1 MHRGGVF
8 LPPARVTVR
17 INEKEK
23 EKKRKEKKRNLEP
36 GQNYSQKVSPLL
48 SISFQGTKECH
59 KKVRRFE

>member
-23 EKKRKEKKRNLEP
+23 RKETSSQARTTARKSLLFYPFLSKEP
-36 GQNYSQKVSPLL
+36 KSA
-48 SISFQGTKECH
+48 I
-59 KKVRRFE
+59 KKVRRFD

>member
-23 EKKRKEKKRNLEP
+23 EKKRKEKKPRARPELQPESLSSFIHFFPRNQRVP
-36 GQNYSQKVSPLL
+36 
-48 SISFQGTKECH
+48 
-59 KKVRRFE
+59 

>member
-17 INEKEK
+17 INEKE
-23 EKKRKEKKRNLEP
+23 KEKKRNLEP

>member
-17 INEKEK
+17 INEKE
-23 EKKRKEKKRNLEP
+23 KEKKRNLEP

-48 SISFQGTKECH
+48 SISFQGTKDCH

>member
-1 MHRGGVF
+1 M
-8 LPPARVTVR
+8 
-17 INEKEK
+17 
-23 EKKRKEKKRNLEP
+23 KKKKKRNLEP

>member
-1 MHRGGVF
+1 MHRGGVL

-17 INEKEK
+17 INEKE
-23 EKKRKEKKRNLEP
+23 KRKEKKRNLEP

-59 KKVRRFE
+59 KKGQKIRIR

>member
-23 EKKRKEKKRNLEP
+23 EKKPLARPAKD
-36 GQNYSQKVSPLL
+36 YSQKVSPLL
-48 SISFQGTKECH
+48 SISFQGAKECH